1 MGLDMREKAGRVQRV
16 GRAAQ
21 GAQRRGR
28 ADWAGLH
35 KHEGQSSLKQS
46 QASRVW
52 EELETGAQKMLCQLT
67 TAVPLSRG
75 LAFPGFSYSWSTC
88 LEAGDPPSDVSQK
101 VSSSRS

>member
-1 MGLDMREKAGRVQRV
+1 M
-16 GRAAQ
+16 GRAVQ

-28 ADWAGLH
+28 AAWAWLH

-52 EELETGAQKMLCQLT
+52 EELETGAQKTLSQLN

-75 LAFPGFSYSWSTC
+75 LAFPAFSYSWSTC
-88 LEAGDPPSDVSQK
+88 LEAGDLPSDVSQK
-101 VSSSRS
+101 VGSSRS